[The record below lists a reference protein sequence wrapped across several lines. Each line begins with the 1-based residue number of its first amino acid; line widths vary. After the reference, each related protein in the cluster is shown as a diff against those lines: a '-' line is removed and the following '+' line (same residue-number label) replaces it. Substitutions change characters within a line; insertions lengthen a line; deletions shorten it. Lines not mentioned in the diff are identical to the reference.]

1 MKRAILCLSLSGLIF
16 SSCRKKNE
24 AAPSMGGGEAAGAP
38 GAALAAGQPKS
49 AFVPPVAGPANS
61 PAAVAQSE
69 LEKKLASGNPQLQLQ
84 VLDDLLQAWNMSQS
98 APPKDLEDFVKAKML
113 IRLPQPP
120 PGKRFAIDQ
129 KLGRVVLVSQ

>member
-1 MKRAILCLSLSGLIF
+1 MNRVVLCLSISGLLL
-16 SSCRKKNE
+16 SSCKKNSE
-24 AAPSMGGGEAAGAP
+24 TLASPQSGEASGAP
-38 GAALAAGQPKS
+38 GAGGQPRA

-84 VLDDLLQAWNMSQS
+84 VLDDLLQAWNMSQG

-113 IRLPQPP
+113 LRLPQPP

>member
-1 MKRAILCLSLSGLIF
+1 MNRAILCLSLAGLILA
-16 SSCRKKNE
+16 SCKKNNE
-24 AAPSMGGGEAAGAP
+24 VALPTGGEDAAGAQ
-38 GAALAAGQPKS
+38 GAAGQPKS

-61 PAAVAQSE
+61 PAAMAQSE

-98 APPKDLEDFVKAKML
+98 TPPKELEDFVKAKML

-129 KLGRVVLVSQ
+129 KLGRVVLISQ

>member
-1 MKRAILCLSLSGLIF
+1 
-16 SSCRKKNE
+16 
-24 AAPSMGGGEAAGAP
+24 
-38 GAALAAGQPKS
+38 
-49 AFVPPVAGPANS
+49 VAGPANS

-84 VLDDLLQAWNMSQS
+84 VLDDLLQAWNMSQG

-113 IRLPQPP
+113 LRLPQPP